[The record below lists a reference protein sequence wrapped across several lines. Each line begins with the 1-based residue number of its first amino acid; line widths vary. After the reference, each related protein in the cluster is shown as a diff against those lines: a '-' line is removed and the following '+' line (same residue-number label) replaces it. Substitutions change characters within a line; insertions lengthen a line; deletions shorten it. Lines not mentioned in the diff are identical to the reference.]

1 MVRAPGISRRFFFP
15 WNVVSDQDFV
25 NAEIQC
31 GLQSRSITQNVRVH
45 AARVRSLLDYVI
57 DNGQLEYDWG
67 NSPRQKPDAPFEP
80 GLVFGNDPTN
90 HCHGPHRRQ
99 TGNWSEVGKY
109 SLRNRLTEMPECDN

>member
-31 GLQSRSITQNVRVH
+31 GLQSRSITRNVRVH

-67 NSPRQKPDAPFEP
+67 DLTA
-80 GLVFGNDPTN
+80 
-90 HCHGPHRRQ
+90 
-99 TGNWSEVGKY
+99 SEARCSLRAVGWCLGITQRTTVMGRIVGK
-109 SLRNRLTEMPECDN
+109 PEIGQKSGSILCGTA